1 LEPADESGG
10 MTAENENQKDQAA
23 SNGDIADAPDGVPT
37 SISPRA
43 TTAGFPPPLPPEEAV
58 HGAAQEGAPSSAG
71 QIPSQPERSFFART
85 WVRIAAAA
93 VAAIILLGGGIGIGA
108 ALSQGGGP
116 AAGDEVRGPGD
127 PENTAP
133 GGRGGDEGERHRHD
147 DEDRGSTSDEDSDR
161 PQVPAPSTSP

>member
-10 MTAENENQKDQAA
+10 MTAENENQKDQSA

-37 SISPRA
+37 SISPSA
-43 TTAGFPPPLPPEEAV
+43 TTAGFPPPLPPEETV

-71 QIPSQPERSFFART
+71 QIPPQPERSFFART

-108 ALSQGGGP
+108 ALALGSGS
-116 AAGDEVRGPGD
+116 AGEEVRGPGD
-127 PENTAP
+127 PEDTAP
-133 GGRGGDEGERHRHD
+133 GGRGGDDGERHRHD
-147 DEDRGSTSDEDSDR
+147 DEDRGSTSDEDSDG
-161 PQVPAPSTSP
+161 PQIPAPSTSL